1 MAHTETNPKVAA
13 ELPDWLRDDDA
24 LLPAEQGQGPLP
36 AGWTPGPG
44 WAWRKVCPDCGTL
57 VVPREARP
65 VDWGRHRADGNC
77 LRMAALMRAR

>member
-1 MAHTETNPKVAA
+1 MAHTETNPKPKAAA

-24 LLPAEQGQGPLP
+24 PLSAELGPLL
-36 AGWTPGPG
+36 ATWTPGPG
-44 WAWRKVCPDCGTL
+44 WVWRKVCPDCDTL

-65 VDWGRHRADGNC
+65 VDWGQHRAAGNC